1 VTSDEIREAF
11 LRYFERHGHTRVPSS
26 SLVPGND
33 PTLLFTNAGMVQ
45 FKDVFLG
52 LEERPY
58 RRATSVQ
65 RCVRAGGKHNDLD
78 NVGRTARHHT
88 FFEMLGNFSFGDYFK
103 EDAIRFAWEFVTVE
117 LGLDPSRLWV
127 TVFREDDEA
136 AALWTQVAGLPPERI
151 VRLGEKDNWWAMAD
165 TGPQGPSSE
174 LHLDRGAARACGP
187 DCGIG
192 RCDCDRWLE
201 FWNLVF
207 MQYDRDAS
215 GRLSPL
221 PKPSIDTGMGLER
234 ITAIVQQVETNWDTD
249 LFRPLIARVEALS
262 GRRYDPGEAGFPFR
276 VIADHARACAFLIGD
291 GVLPSNEWRGYVL
304 RRILRRAVR
313 FGRKLGMDGPFLAAV
328 ADAVVDRMAGAY
340 PELAKRREFIHRVIE
355 LEEERFGRTLAAG
368 LQHLDSVMAAARR
381 DGRQTISGEE
391 AFRLYDTYGF
401 PLELT
406 EEVASEHAFTV
417 DRAGFEAA
425 LARQREQSKTRAR
438 FRGAGAE
445 RFHAL
450 ELPELRFVGY
460 DRLVHTSPIVALLRD
475 GEPVDAAA
483 EGQEVEVLV
492 RETPFYPEGGGQV
505 GDTGAIRTASGIAT
519 VLDTQRPAPEI
530 IVHRAVVQSGF
541 LSVGEEARLEVDG
554 PRRANIKRNHTATH
568 LLHAALHEVLG
579 PHARQAGSL
588 VAPDRLRFDFTHLAP
603 VSSEQLGEIQ
613 RWVTRRIYEDL
624 PVTPA
629 YARYDEAIAAGAI
642 ALFGEKYGDTVRTV
656 CIRRPPEEELEV
668 GVPCA
673 SLELCGGTHCDRT
686 GEIGPFVIIA
696 EGSVGSG
703 IRRIEALT
711 GPAAEE
717 LILERVGALES
728 VARRLKAAP
737 TEVEARVA
745 SLQAELVAERR
756 RIEQLE
762 RELARRDI
770 EALAQRAEQLN
781 GVTILTSRVAASRPE
796 ALREMTDWLRERL
809 KSAVIVLGAQIG
821 DRPHFIA
828 AVTPDLVAKGYHA
841 GEIVR
846 QAAVVAGGSGGG
858 RPELAQAGGKDPAK
872 IDEALRAARRAVQQT

>member
-1 VTSDEIREAF
+1 MTSDEIREAF
-11 LRYFERHGHTRVPSS
+11 LRYFERNGHTRVPSS
-26 SLVPGND
+26 SLIPGND

-45 FKDVFLG
+45 FKEVFLG

-136 AALWTQVAGLPPERI
+136 AELWQRIAGLPPARI
-151 VRLGEKDNWWAMAD
+151 VRLGEKDNWWAMAE

-174 LHLDRGAARACGP
+174 LLIDRGAERACGP

-215 GRLSPL
+215 GRLTPL

-234 ITAIVQQVETNWDTD
+234 IAAIVQNVESNWETD
-249 LFRPLIARVEALS
+249 LFQPIIARIEALC
-262 GRRYDPGEAGFPFR
+262 RRPYDRGEAGFPFR
-276 VIADHARACAFLIGD
+276 VIADHARACTFLICD

-313 FGRKLGMDGPFLAAV
+313 FGRKLGMEGPFLAEV

-340 PELAKRREFIHRVIE
+340 PELVKRRDFIRRVIE

-368 LQHLDSVMAAARR
+368 LQLLDTLIVAARR
-381 DGRQTISGEE
+381 DGRATLAGED

-401 PLELT
+401 PRELT
-406 EEVASEHAFTV
+406 EEVAAEHGVTV
-417 DRAGFEAA
+417 DRAGFDAA
-425 LARQREQSKTRAR
+425 LARQREQSKASAR
-438 FRGAGAE
+438 FRGAGVE
-445 RFHAL
+445 RFNAL

-460 DRLVHTSPIVALLRD
+460 DRLIHTSPIVALLRE

-483 EGQEVEVLV
+483 EGQEVELLV

-505 GDTGAIRTASGIAT
+505 GDTGTVRTATGVAT

-530 IVHRAVVQSGF
+530 IVHRAVIDSGF
-541 LSVGEEARLEVDG
+541 LAVGQEARLEVDA

-568 LLHAALHEVLG
+568 LLHAALQEVLG

-603 VSSEQLGEIQ
+603 VSDEELRQIQ
-613 RWVTRRIYEDL
+613 RWVARRIYEDL

-642 ALFGEKYGDTVRTV
+642 ALFGEKYGDTVRTI

-686 GEIGPFVIIA
+686 GEIGPFVIIS

-703 IRRIEALT
+703 IRRIEAVT

-717 LILERVGALES
+717 AILERMGVLES

-737 TEVEARVA
+737 TEVETRVA
-745 SLQAELVAERR
+745 SLQAELAAERR
-756 RIEQLE
+756 RVEQLE
-762 RELARRDI
+762 RELARREI
-770 EALAQRAEQLN
+770 EALLQRAEQVN
-781 GVTILTSRVAASRPE
+781 GVTLLASRVTASRPE

-821 DRPHFIA
+821 DRPYFIA

-846 QAAVVAGGSGGG
+846 QAALLAGGGGGG
-858 RPELAQAGGKDPAK
+858 RPELAQAGGKDPTK
-872 IDEALRAARRAVQQT
+872 IEEALRAARQAVQRI

>member
-11 LRYFERHGHTRVPSS
+11 LRYFERQGHTRVQSS

-33 PTLLFTNAGMVQ
+33 PTLLFTNSGMVQ

-58 RRATSVQ
+58 RRATSAQ

-103 EDAIRFAWEFVTVE
+103 EEAIRFAWEFVTSE
-117 LGLDPSRLWV
+117 LRLDPARLWV

-136 AALWTQVAGLPPERI
+136 ANLWSRVAGLPPERI
-151 VRLGEKDNWWAMAD
+151 VRLGEKDNWWAMAE

-174 LHLDRGAARACGP
+174 IHVDRGVERGCGP
-187 DCGIG
+187 GCGIG

-201 FWNLVF
+201 IWNLVF
-207 MQYDRDAS
+207 MQYDRNEA
-215 GRLSPL
+215 GVLSPL

-234 ITAIVQQVETNWDTD
+234 IASIVQNVETNWDTD
-249 LFRPLIARVEALS
+249 LFQPIIGRVEALS
-262 GRRYDPGEAGFPFR
+262 GQRYDPGEAGFPFR
-276 VIADHARACAFLIGD
+276 VIADHARACTFLICD

-313 FGRKLGMDGPFLAAV
+313 YGRKLGLDRPFLGDV

-340 PELAKRREFIHRVIE
+340 PDLQKRRDFIRRVIE

-368 LQHLDSVMAAARR
+368 LQLLDGLVAAARR
-381 DGRQTISGEE
+381 EGRRTISGED
-391 AFRLYDTYGF
+391 AFRLYDTFGF
-401 PLELT
+401 PRELT
-406 EEVASEHAFTV
+406 EEVAAETGLAV
-417 DRAGFEAA
+417 DGAGYEAA
-425 LARQREQSKTRAR
+425 LARQREQSKASAR
-438 FRGAGAE
+438 FRGAGVE
-445 RFHAL
+445 RFNAL
-450 ELPELRFVGY
+450 DLPELRFVGY
-460 DRLVHTSPIVALLRD
+460 DRLVHTSPIVALLLA

-483 EGQEVEVLV
+483 EGQEIELLV

-505 GDTGAIRTASGIAT
+505 GDTGTVRTATGSAE

-530 IVHRAVVQSGF
+530 IVHRAIVRSGF
-541 LSVGEEARLEVDG
+541 LSVGQEARLEVDG

-568 LLHAALHEVLG
+568 LLHAALQEVLG

-603 VSSEQLGEIQ
+603 VSTEELRAIQ
-613 RWVTRRIYEDL
+613 RLVTRRIYEDL

-629 YARYDEAIAAGAI
+629 YSRYDEAIAAGAM

-656 CIRRPPEEELEV
+656 CIRRPAEEELEV
-668 GVPCA
+668 GLPCA

-686 GEIGPFVIIA
+686 GEIGPFVILS

-703 IRRIEALT
+703 IRRIEAVT

-717 LILERVGALES
+717 VILDRVSALERV
-728 VARRLKAAP
+728 ARLLKSSP
-737 TEVEARVA
+737 LEVEARLA
-745 SLQAELVAERR
+745 GLQAELNAERR
-756 RIEQLE
+756 KIEQLE
-762 RELARRDI
+762 RELARREI
-770 EALAQRAEQLN
+770 EALAQRAEQVN
-781 GVTILTSRVAASRPE
+781 GVTLLASRVNASRPE
-796 ALREMTDWLRERL
+796 ALREMTDWLRDRL

-821 DRPHFIA
+821 ERPQFIA
-828 AVTPDLVAKGYHA
+828 AVTSDLVAKGYHA

-846 QAAVVAGGSGGG
+846 QAAAIAGGGGGG
-858 RPELAQAGGKDPAK
+858 RPELAQAGGKDPTK
-872 IDEALRAARRAVQQT
+872 IDEALRAVRRSVQKT